1 MHIRLCG
8 WVSDKNF
15 FIRSISGNKTT
26 FCFGLTKWKI
36 IYVMFKNAK
45 GKNVKA
51 FSAFSS
57 SSSIIYNFRY
67 GKKKVKYQTERKLWH
82 KKVGIPVSCTM
93 QLKVLFQKY

>member
-1 MHIRLCG
+1 M
-8 WVSDKNF
+8 
-15 FIRSISGNKTT
+15 
-26 FCFGLTKWKI
+26 
-36 IYVMFKNAK
+36 IYAMFKNAK